1 MVSNWNIAPVLFGSM
16 VLLAFDRRYVTG
28 LVLLTPWFVM
38 HLIAVRPEHG
48 YFTLDFALPWLLP
61 VTGWLVVFVERGE
74 AAAIKRTEAA
84 LLVLLALL
92 MTAPAHAA
100 LGSTRHHWDVQKW
113 AFTKPVAN
121 LDAMRQFASW
131 VSRSFQV
138 RSEESS
144 TGKAICAS
152 MGIAALVP
160 DSLTTDQV
168 LSASSPTAPCRV
180 ILLLRHDMDYGQL
193 KSRAAGE
200 GFRLVAEREN
210 AEMWA
215 R

>member
-1 MVSNWNIAPVLFGSM
+1 MDISPC
-16 VLLAFDRRYVTG
+16 Y
-28 LVLLTPWFVM
+28 
-38 HLIAVRPEHG
+38 
-48 YFTLDFALPWLLP
+48 FALPWLLP
-61 VTGWLVVFVERGE
+61 VTGWLAVFVERGE
-74 AAAIKRTEAA
+74 AAAIKRIEAA

-100 LGSTRHHWDVQKW
+100 LGSTRQHWDVQKW

-131 VSRSFQV
+131 VSRSYQV

-168 LSASSPTAPCRV
+168 LSASSPTAACRV

-200 GFRLVAEREN
+200 GFRLVAKREN

>member
-1 MVSNWNIAPVLFGSM
+1 
-16 VLLAFDRRYVTG
+16 
-28 LVLLTPWFVM
+28 M

-48 YFTLDFALPWLLP
+48 YFTLSFALPWLLP

-74 AAAIKRTEAA
+74 AAIKRTEAA

-138 RSEESS
+138 RSEESR

-160 DSLTTDQV
+160 DSLTKDQV
-168 LSASSPTAPCRV
+168 LSARAPP
-180 ILLLRHDMDYGQL
+180 
-193 KSRAAGE
+193 
-200 GFRLVAEREN
+200 RLVA
-210 AEMWA
+210 
-215 R
+215 